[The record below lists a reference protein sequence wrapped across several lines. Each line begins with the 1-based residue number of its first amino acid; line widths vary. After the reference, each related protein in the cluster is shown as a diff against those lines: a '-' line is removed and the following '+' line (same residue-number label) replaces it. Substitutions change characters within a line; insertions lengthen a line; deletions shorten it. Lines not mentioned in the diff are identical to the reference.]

1 MDDIID
7 KYGVV
12 KGSYDEVPLPKIQ
25 AFVVDKVRDVA
36 DAAVKKPSDMFEL
49 KSAAIPGSL
58 EWGQILLSVRAAPIN
73 PGDLAS
79 NAGAEAGGRA
89 KKLPHG
95 AGGDFI
101 AVVMKV
107 GAGCSVV
114 SEGDWVIPAKPG
126 LGAWRSLACV
136 KEKEVIK
143 IPTDLLPVEHAAMLR
158 EVRSPYTGSHTTP
171 SPW

>member
-49 KSAAIPGSL
+49 KSEAIPGSL

-73 PGDLAS
+73 PGDLLRTPAPKP
-79 NAGAEAGGRA
+79 EAARRSSRTA
-89 KKLPHG
+89 
-95 AGGDFI
+95 
-101 AVVMKV
+101 
-107 GAGCSVV
+107 
-114 SEGDWVIPAKPG
+114 PA
-126 LGAWRSLACV
+126 AIS
-136 KEKEVIK
+136 
-143 IPTDLLPVEHAAMLR
+143 
-158 EVRSPYTGSHTTP
+158 SPS
-171 SPW
+171 S